1 MDNEI
6 RQAAAELD
14 ELNGLLSDLSRQPTR
29 DVIEIIT
36 QNTPG
41 YIEAA
46 RASGELPEK
55 TIDLVVDYGIWN
67 LFRLHRR
74 YEKVWDE
81 ALEHHYLSASA
92 PGGAQMVKTI
102 WAHVAMVIG
111 ERKD

>member
-1 MDNEI
+1 
-6 RQAAAELD
+6 
-14 ELNGLLSDLSRQPTR
+14 
-29 DVIEIIT
+29 
-36 QNTPG
+36 
-41 YIEAA
+41 
-46 RASGELPEK
+46 
-55 TIDLVVDYGIWN
+55 VVDYGIWN